1 SGDLD
6 RAPVESHLV
15 FELALLRLDADLVRE
30 DRERRIVLAD
40 LEDLE
45 HLAVGVA
52 RADALPD
59 GDLGEL
65 IAVEIA
71 ELEAGD
77 HAGAAHAEIQKAELL
92 ATAVLGPADGEE
104 LPEHGHPPAAG
115 AARDVAVRLARRDVR
130 ETVVAE
136 EPFERLLTFE
146 QQRAE
151 TLTLA
156 SGARRND
163 RGDLAGCIAV
173 RVRHCRTQADARRL
187 RFGEGG
193 PRDLRLEQQALIRRV
208 LDGLGAR

>member
-1 SGDLD
+1 RALPAKRAARHALPRQQRGRHVARERLVVRLGIEALRLASGDLD

-104 LPEHGHPPAAG
+104 LPEHGHPLAAG

-136 EPFERLLTFE
+136 EPFER
-146 QQRAE
+146 
-151 TLTLA
+151 
-156 SGARRND
+156 
-163 RGDLAGCIAV
+163 
-173 RVRHCRTQADARRL
+173 
-187 RFGEGG
+187 
-193 PRDLRLEQQALIRRV
+193 
-208 LDGLGAR
+208 